1 MHAIT
6 SLVLVW
12 NVKYQLYIRVIYQ
25 IVRMIQP
32 SHSGSVANVVS
43 VSATPS
49 GKPQPGSSVVI
60 SQSHT
65 VIRGHPRRN
74 VQWSKFEASAHIA
87 CICQCYMVMLP
98 SRRYLKSS

>member
-6 SLVLVW
+6 GLVLVW
-12 NVKYQLYIRVIYQ
+12 NVTDKADIWVIYQ

-32 SHSGSVANVVS
+32 FHSGSVANVVS

-49 GKPQPGSSVVI
+49 GKSQPGSSVVI

-65 VIRGHPRRN
+65 VIRGHPCSN
-74 VQWSKFEASAHIA
+74 V
-87 CICQCYMVMLP
+87 L
-98 SRRYLKSS
+98 